1 MDKSISPARFVQEKM
16 VFTKWSFCHR
26 LKKRLPLA
34 TFELHQVLRFL
45 KDSRGSTRKTP
56 PQTVTNQEPSR
67 PWSHH
72 HERHHQLLHLHPRT
86 ERTASS
92 FVSMTPFDQKN
103 LTFEQTQQKRC
114 LDSIFL
120 SILGVMKNQV
130 PFTVGFSGVAGGIN
144 HQLRLGF
151 QKNIWAAFR
160 FPQKHLKLDLP
171 LVSPCWP

>member
-1 MDKSISPARFVQEKM
+1 MILLSSAE
-16 VFTKWSFCHR
+16 
-26 LKKRLPLA
+26 
-34 TFELHQVLRFL
+34 
-45 KDSRGSTRKTP
+45 KTP
-56 PQTVTNQEPSR
+56 SFLNIWTSTGFTVLEGFRGFHPQDTPLRLSRTKNQEPSR
-67 PWSHH
+67 PRSHH